1 MTQERSQ
8 PQQREVQAGCPPLH
22 TCRRLHLLKRSP
34 SNSSCKE
41 SSSYPPRDIMPLG
54 TASLALSRAAL
65 VALQLCSHEHN
76 FLVALEWSDKWKAK
90 HGSHLKKTWQGSNTP
105 TTSANPLDED
115 REPWLKSISSAPSQ
129 IFAIF
134 PGRSHLASH
143 LAPARLLDI
152 SWWDIIKTQKQ
163 QSSHMQTD
171 TY

>member
-8 PQQREVQAGCPPLH
+8 PQQRQNASRLSSMH

-34 SNSSCKE
+34 SNSSCKGTG
-41 SSSYPPRDIMPLG
+41 SYPRRDIVPLG
-54 TASLALSRAAL
+54 TAPLALSRAAL

-76 FLVALEWSDKWKAK
+76 FLVALQWSDKWKAK
-90 HGSHLKKTWQGSNTP
+90 HSSHWKTWQGSNTP
-105 TTSANPLDED
+105 TTSANSLDED
-115 REPWLKSISSAPSQ
+115 REPWLKSTSSAPSQ

-134 PGRSHLASH
+134 PGRSHLAPD

-163 QSSHMQTD
+163 QLSHMQTD